1 MIPTICS
8 TKDKDHRCNKDPDT
22 KSEYSTEESE
32 YSIEVSD
39 TKSEYST
46 EESEYNTE
54 DSSDSST
61 NLPPRKRANL
71 PARKRARKSFPT
83 KKQNPPCTNKDPPC
97 TEDSTECNSE
107 CSTEED
113 SESITEEDGDYS
125 DSCNSSTILPARKR
139 TKSSST
145 QRQRTKRLQ
154 PKRPQKRSTNDNQK
168 KTKCEKKKEHRQ
180 SVICI
185 DSVANVLAILC
196 GTQNISTWPSFP
208 NNEETLEHYW
218 HLVIEQE
225 KRCHRQYWLLRRLNL
240 ELNKI
245 GIRSD
250 RQDWFKMITNLDE
263 NPGGGNYP
271 EKLFR
276 LLGALICSTQTT

>member
-1 MIPTICS
+1 
-8 TKDKDHRCNKDPDT
+8 
-22 KSEYSTEESE
+22 
-32 YSIEVSD
+32 
-39 TKSEYST
+39 
-46 EESEYNTE
+46 
-54 DSSDSST
+54 
-61 NLPPRKRANL
+61 
-71 PARKRARKSFPT
+71 
-83 KKQNPPCTNKDPPC
+83 
-97 TEDSTECNSE
+97 
-107 CSTEED
+107 
-113 SESITEEDGDYS
+113 
-125 DSCNSSTILPARKR
+125 LPARKR